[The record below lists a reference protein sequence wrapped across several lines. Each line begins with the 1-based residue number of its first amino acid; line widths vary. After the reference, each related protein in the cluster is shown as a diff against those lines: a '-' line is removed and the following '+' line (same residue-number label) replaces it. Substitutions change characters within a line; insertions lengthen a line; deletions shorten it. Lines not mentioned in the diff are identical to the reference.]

1 MGNLSF
7 RTLLFLSFIVII
19 VTIGL
24 CSTFIGIH
32 MVGKNIVPAA
42 KNKVRVDLNSAR
54 GILDEAKLKI
64 KDVIRLT
71 SRRFFLYKSLEE
83 KKIEE
88 IIPVLEGIRKK
99 EGLDILSI
107 TDRQGNIILRGGN
120 PGQKG
125 YLVKSKKLLEVILSS
140 KDAVSTSEVLSQEEL
155 EQEGEDLSRRALIF
169 KTSTPYS
176 RKIEKKDETSGLCLL
191 GAAPILDEMG
201 EVRWILW
208 GGKLLNHDNRIIET
222 IRRRISEDEKF
233 QGRDVCSVSI
243 SLGDVRISSNIK
255 RDNGES
261 SVGTLLSEEV
271 YDHVFLKGEK
281 WLRRAFVVHDYYI
294 KAYEPIRNMSGEVI
308 GVLGLG
314 LLERKFKQME
324 RQAMNL
330 FLGVTFGGVV
340 LAVIICIFLTRSLM
354 NPFLALMN
362 AKKEL
367 AAGNLNYTVDHKKF
381 PKEIA
386 ELGRELNRMAQA
398 ISERDEQLRRRAQEE
413 INRSERLAMI
423 GRLAAGVAHEIN
435 NPLGSI
441 LLFSHLLLQKA
452 PLEGLHRE
460 NLERIE
466 RETKRCQNIVQ
477 GLLDFAKKREPK
489 AELVTLNKLADETIK
504 IFENHPMCHNVKVT
518 RQYQEDLPE
527 ILADPNQIMQVFAN
541 IIMNAVDAM
550 KGQGGITIETAFI
563 HDDIEDHNSAE
574 IRFSDTGDGM
584 PPDVMERVFDPFFT
598 TKGVGQGTGLGLS
611 VSHGIVEG
619 HGGTIKVR
627 SILGTGTTFIVS
639 LPINKKGA

>member
-1 MGNLSF
+1 
-7 RTLLFLSFIVII
+7 
-19 VTIGL
+19 
-24 CSTFIGIH
+24 
-32 MVGKNIVPAA
+32 
-42 KNKVRVDLNSAR
+42 
-54 GILDEAKLKI
+54 
-64 KDVIRLT
+64 
-71 SRRFFLYKSLEE
+71 
-83 KKIEE
+83 
-88 IIPVLEGIRKK
+88 
-99 EGLDILSI
+99 
-107 TDRQGNIILRGGN
+107 
-120 PGQKG
+120 
-125 YLVKSKKLLEVILSS
+125 
-140 KDAVSTSEVLSQEEL
+140 